1 VSICSKTARNGKAN
15 KRPSGRPGK
24 DRTKIAER
32 FADERCSQALL
43 DFPRY
48 NRRRKAVAEDAEAA
62 ASEASEWDGR
72 EREERL
78 AALREEE
85 ERGGGRNR
93 RNFFILSCIHSLFFF
108 LPYFLIS
115 FLLPPIGYD
124 WRIAGGRLRLD
135 GSGVAPI
142 RRSG

>member
-1 VSICSKTARNGKAN
+1 MEKPTKDPLEDRARTAPRSRSGSPTSGAARRFSILLATTDV
-15 KRPSGRPGK
+15 GRP
-24 DRTKIAER
+24 
-32 FADERCSQALL
+32 
-43 DFPRY
+43 
-48 NRRRKAVAEDAEAA
+48 VAEDAEAA